1 MDPKI
6 PTLKDSQKPQ
16 VKVRGLEA
24 GVTLFDRLKQF
35 KKKDLA
41 FILAGLGTLFMAPL
55 AEHFMMSPE
64 GGDATLGAGFGG
76 GKGSGNGNGIF
87 GNGGSVGGYDSV
99 NGQAP
104 GSAIGGG
111 SDVITPLNVR
121 DPSALVMGPGATQ
134 QPPTNSVAPATTPP
148 TAPVTRSDSDL
159 KDALAASA
167 RGVSAGAHAA
177 KSLLPIPKI
186 ALTGSGL
193 HGLGAASGGSSASAG
208 LSPISSNGIASGK
221 ANAGG
226 GGLNMVHPA
235 PGYAGVGKRGQSA
248 GGGGLEG
255 LKAAAGNAGEVMNRG
270 AASNALDTAASQAI
284 PAGGANFSGSGQGG
298 AGTGDKPDSGN
309 QGKDSKSTGDSLEF
323 MKQKAMQEAKI
334 ALWAKEQE
342 AGDSKLEMLKIK
354 NTAMETFATE
364 MVKGASAKVSACLFK
379 GFKNKDCMGSP
390 SGVSRYSCPVAV
402 AGGKMT
408 TLDLSADQVGTGIG
422 DCPGSGTA
430 NKDNTA
436 LYWTTDGTNLI
447 PCGQNTP
454 LAGTCSSDGDPK
466 KPGANTAKD
475 GAGSVGDKPGTG
487 LGGVPASDIA
497 GLQNLAAACTS
508 LEKIRT
514 NANGALDG
522 MKAVDAKNEA
532 KVKWQGI
539 KDYSDGVYAQA
550 AKIAATRD
558 ILSKDR
564 TNECGAQALLPDLK
578 KPVIKDQ
585 NEVVDALSGDKG
597 AAAAM
602 IGAVSK
608 NDAGNVPYDAIKTAE
623 TALAN
628 ARKTLDK
635 VSSDSTVKIDETKL
649 TGEVPTADI
658 ANVYA
663 GTPGGNAEATK
674 LLGAIQQIRKAD
686 ESLVTMK
693 KTVTQVQK
701 DLETQVPSLRKAAGN
716 AKDDNGGTVV
726 QITKGNAAYEKDLI
740 NHPAAGDFADSLTKP
755 DAPDY
760 KAMNQ
765 KDAKPMTGDVSEKI
779 KTASKLEGRAKS
791 SLDGYKDAKTPEERL
806 KMKPTVKDD
815 IDVAKSSLGHAW
827 QAQAGSLNK
836 IDGAIAADGKALS
849 GAGQAPQ

>member
-1 MDPKI
+1 MDQQPKI

-76 GKGSGNGNGIF
+76 KGGGSGNGIF
-87 GNGGSVGGYDSV
+87 GSGGSVNPYETGV

-134 QPPTNSVAPATTPP
+134 QPPTNSVAPVTPPP
-148 TAPVTRSDSDL
+148 TAPAARSDSDL

-167 RGVSAGAHAA
+167 RGASAGAHAA
-177 KSLLPIPKI
+177 KAVLPMPKV
-186 ALTGSGL
+186 ALSGSNL
-193 HGLGAASGGSSASAG
+193 RGLGAASGGSSASASG
-208 LSPISSNGIASGK
+208 GPISSAGIASGK

-226 GGLNMVHPA
+226 GGLNMVHAA

-248 GGGGLEG
+248 GGSGLEN
-255 LKAAAGNAGEVMNRG
+255 LKAAGDKAGDVMNRG
-270 AASNALDTAASQAI
+270 AAANALDTAASQGI
-284 PAGGANFSGSGQGG
+284 PAGGGNFAGAGQGG
-298 AGTGDKPDSGN
+298 AGGGDKPDSGN
-309 QGKDSKSTGDSLEF
+309 QSKDSKSTGESLEF
-323 MKQKAMQEAKI
+323 LKQKAMQDAKI

-342 AGDSKLEMLKIK
+342 AGDNKLEMLKLRNSMAEAIAGK
-354 NTAMETFATE
+354 IG
-364 MVKGASAKVSACLFK
+364 GAVGDAITCPMTK
-379 GFKNKDCMGSP
+379 GFKKCWAP
-390 SGVSRYSCPVAV
+390 A
-402 AGGKMT
+402 A
-408 TLDLSADQVGTGIG
+408 AVGTYY
-422 DCPGSGTA
+422 CSTPGSGTPVPYDA
-430 NKDNTA
+430 SLVGDSPKDCTSGKDGQGA
-436 LYWTTDGTNLI
+436 VSWFQTDGGNTLT
-447 PCGQNTP
+447 PCPGNSLAAMKCTP
-454 LAGTCSSDGDPK
+454 DGATKDGGK
-466 KPGANTAKD
+466 GAATKPGA
-475 GAGSVGDKPGTG
+475 GSIGQQPSNTG
-487 LGGVPASDIA
+487 LGGIPTGDIA
-497 GLQNLAAACTS
+497 GFQNLAAACTS

-514 NANGALDG
+514 NADGALAG
-522 MKAVDAKNEA
+522 MKSVDAKDPA

-558 ILSKDR
+558 ILSQGR
-564 TNECGAQALLPDLK
+564 TSECGAQALLPDLK

-597 AAAAM
+597 AAAAA
-602 IGAVSK
+602 IGAVSQ
-608 NDAGNVPYDAIKTAE
+608 NDAGKVPYDAIKTAE
-623 TALAN
+623 AALAN

-635 VSSDSTVKIDETKL
+635 ASSDDSVKIDETKL
-649 TGEVPTADI
+649 TAEVPTADL
-658 ANVYA
+658 ATAYA
-663 GTPGGNAEATK
+663 GNPGGNAEATK

-693 KTVTQVQK
+693 KTVNQVQK
-701 DLETQVPSLRKAAGN
+701 DLEKQVPLLRKAVGS
-716 AKDDNGGTVV
+716 AKDDNGGTLV

-740 NHPAAGDFADSLTKP
+740 NHPAAGDFPDSLTKP

-760 KAMNQ
+760 TAMNQ
-765 KDAKPMTGDVSEKI
+765 KDAKPMTGDVPEKI
-779 KTASKLEGRAKS
+779 KTANKLEARAKS
-791 SLDGYKDAKTPEERL
+791 SLDDYKDAKTPEERL
-806 KMKPTVKDD
+806 KMKPTVKAD
-815 IDVAKSSLGHAW
+815 IDVAKSSLGYSW

-836 IDGAIAADGKALS
+836 VDGAIAADGKALT
-849 GAGQAPQ
+849 GAGQTPQ

>member
-1 MDPKI
+1 MDQQPKI

-76 GKGSGNGNGIF
+76 GKGAGNGNGIF
-87 GNGGSVGGYDSV
+87 GSGGSVGGYDSV

-134 QPPTNSVAPATTPP
+134 QPPTNSVAPASPPP

-177 KSLLPIPKI
+177 KSLLPIPKV

-226 GGLNMVHPA
+226 GGLNMVHAA

-342 AGDSKLEMLKIK
+342 AGDGKLEMLKIR

-364 MVKGASAKVSACLFK
+364 MVKGASAKMSACMFK
-379 GFKNKDCMGSP
+379 GFKNKDCMGTAADLGQYICSAT
-390 SGVSRYSCPVAV
+390 SGGQRD
-402 AGGKMT
+402 MT
-408 TLDLSADQVGTGIG
+408 I
-422 DCPGSGTA
+422 
-430 NKDNTA
+430 
-436 LYWTTDGTNLI
+436 DG
-447 PCGQNTP
+447 
-454 LAGTCSSDGDPK
+454 
-466 KPGANTAKD
+466 
-475 GAGSVGDKPGTG
+475 GSVGDCSGDEPDWLAPNGTIFQCGSTGDPSKGGKTKAQATPVAYSCVSDGAKTKAGDAKPAADNRSVGTG
-487 LGGVPASDIA
+487 VVGDVSSPPV
-497 GLQNLAAACTS
+497 T
-508 LEKIRT
+508 
-514 NANGALDG
+514 G
-522 MKAVDAKNEA
+522 MKEACKTLSDASSALTTAGGFTTEVGNINNLLTQA
-532 KVKWQGI
+532 KTLVSI
-539 KDYSDGVYAQA
+539 
-550 AKIAATRD
+550 RD
-558 ILSKDR
+558 ALGSSAGTGSGPTGD
-564 TNECGAQALLPDLK
+564 CGANTGDLASVK
-578 KPVIKDQ
+578 TPVIKQLNSIVTNLNGQKQIIDQ
-585 NEVVDALSGDKG
+585 MDDMTAEKEEAKLEPLTKAVVGDQGIVKSIGVFNADVQAVVDYGSKLDAGILGNKNIVDPAKLAQIGEKGKG
-597 AAAAM
+597 AAYAASVTGA
-602 IGAVSK
+602 IGTVQSTYNTLDRLVKNLNQTSTTDLKPQIDALTKAAGNGAGGGGPSTLNLIIHYNAKADSIGGEAGNKKIVAPLTPPKFSPQDKDAAGAVTPEAMDAVEQK
-608 NDAGNVPYDAIKTAE
+608 IIAANKKVKDYNDPAITPKEERVAGSPKTAE
-623 TALAN
+623 TQ
-628 ARKTLDK
+628 KT
-635 VSSDSTVKIDETKL
+635 IDDAATSVRGLRSGQKGVDA
-649 TGEVPTADI
+649 TIRSAVTTA
-658 ANVYA
+658 
-663 GTPGGNAEATK
+663 GGRVG
-674 LLGAIQQIRKAD
+674 L
-686 ESLVTMK
+686 
-693 KTVTQVQK
+693 
-701 DLETQVPSLRKAAGN
+701 
-716 AKDDNGGTVV
+716 
-726 QITKGNAAYEKDLI
+726 
-740 NHPAAGDFADSLTKP
+740 
-755 DAPDY
+755 
-760 KAMNQ
+760 
-765 KDAKPMTGDVSEKI
+765 
-779 KTASKLEGRAKS
+779 
-791 SLDGYKDAKTPEERL
+791 
-806 KMKPTVKDD
+806 
-815 IDVAKSSLGHAW
+815 
-827 QAQAGSLNK
+827 
-836 IDGAIAADGKALS
+836 
-849 GAGQAPQ
+849 